1 MSALELIGVAG
12 PGVMEGVA
20 TAAAAAAGGAIDP
33 ALIHIS
39 AAQARALKAWFVA
52 LNWGSLV
59 LGLLTFAV
67 NLANAK
73 KRTFPARLTT

>member
-20 TAAAAAAGGAIDP
+20 TAAAAAGGAIDP